1 LTFLAGSRREARDVN
16 EIHFRMRD
24 GQFGNACSGALGF
37 HEMRTN
43 RLADVTCR
51 GCRQAG
57 EWAERVD
64 AMHSDMDWGPRSRA
78 TVRLLAEDERQAYR
92 WYARLIA
99 EAETVKPG
107 DRGSWSKIV
116 HAHRARYGGTLG
128 QARGGALLAAHEA
141 ALAEDIARDT
151 RVLLA
156 NFTPLPAS
164 SADVEDLRMR
174 VAALET
180 AVQRLSGE
188 AGTRLRGAPVNAAMD
203 VSAGR
208 TYSGNGRGVHD
219 FRSSIGSDG
228 LCGVIV
234 SGWDRS
240 PRQCGEP
247 IRSAI
252 HDPEGYAAYAAELKL
267 ALGLWV
273 RGSFPV

>member
-1 LTFLAGSRREARDVN
+1 VN

-57 EWAERVD
+57 EWAARID

-188 AGTRLRGAPVNAAMD
+188 AGTRLRGAPINAAMD

-208 TYSGNGRGVHD
+208 TYGGNGRGVHAYQTHGGYTCWT
-219 FRSSIGSDG
+219 RVNRPNGEW
-228 LCGVIV
+228 V
-234 SGWDRS
+234 R
-240 PRQCGEP
+240 CGEP
-247 IRSAI
+247 VKSAI
-252 HDPEGYAAYAAELKL
+252 HDPEGYAAYAAELKS
-267 ALGLWV
+267 ALGVWV
-273 RGSFPV
+273 KDGGFPA